1 MIDSIVLNGCRGR
14 RRQERPKLGVGHRQR
29 QPCAGAARGR
39 LRVVK
44 ASNAAGLTDR
54 QDRRVALLMEGGRPP
69 GASHEARCWRGCQ
82 CCWIGAVPAWVLVSR
97 SVGGVLSGRSSPTS
111 PWVII
116 HLSGRPVG
124 AETEVSGD
132 GQPHHLLLGLAP
144 DGGCQL
150 RRSPAALVR
159 SYRTVSP
166 LPVPGEPGHRR
177 SVLCCPVREV
187 TPA

>member
-1 MIDSIVLNGCRGR
+1 MPFGR
-14 RRQERPKLGVGHRQR
+14 
-29 QPCAGAARGR
+29 
-39 LRVVK
+39 
-44 ASNAAGLTDR
+44 
-54 QDRRVALLMEGGRPP
+54 
-69 GASHEARCWRGCQ
+69 
-82 CCWIGAVPAWVLVSR
+82 VLVSR